1 MSRPGTSVTVSDV
14 LPSATA
20 PTATD
25 VLFVIGETAS
35 GPLDVTQVRSLASF
49 SSQYGDRFNPADTFD
64 AVEAFFRDG
73 GGRAYV
79 KRLVP
84 DDAASATADGPNFAV
99 SALGPGASGDSIR
112 FELVAGLPRAPRP
125 VLRLA
130 GTGPRRARAEGDLT
144 IAFERGVEG
153 GVAQAGTAVR
163 INVTDADDDNVV
175 LQGLRFIDW
184 GDGVRDQPAMT
195 WEHTY
200 TANATGVR
208 IEVVSTDGD
217 DTGTSEE
224 FDVEGAV
231 EPEGPYSAVVEV
243 GGRVVE
249 RSALTLH
256 TVGDLVGWAADSDY
270 VRASGDEATDE
281 LAVGRWGLQGGSDGT
296 LPVADPYLLLDAALA
311 ISPALGPGQL
321 IAPGKVTP
329 AQHEA
334 LLQGAEHGNRA
345 ALLDGDPALDEAGLA
360 AHVRQLRGVDSERFG
375 GLFASRAVVPGR
387 APGTTR
393 TIAWSGIQAGLIAR
407 LDGGGNPNRA
417 AAGSFG
423 QSRWAIDLETEYD
436 DLARERLMHAG
447 VNTPRVLYGT
457 VRSYGFRTIVD
468 ENGPN
473 RGWLLLSNVRLAMAV
488 KARADEVAERYVFAN
503 IDGRGRT
510 FARFGGELSGI
521 CMDYWPEALYG
532 DTPEEAFRVDVGDSV
547 NTPES
552 IANLEIHA
560 VILLRMAP
568 FGEWVEVQIVKQ
580 AITESLV

>member
-1 MSRPGTSVTVSDV
+1 
-14 LPSATA
+14 
-20 PTATD
+20 
-25 VLFVIGETAS
+25 VIGETAA
-35 GPLDVTQVRSLASF
+35 GPLDVQQVRSLASF
-49 SSQYGDRFNPADTFD
+49 SSHYGDRFNPADTFD

-84 DDAASATADGPNFAV
+84 DDAESATVDGPNFTV
-99 SALGPGASGDSIR
+99 SALGPGASGDEIR
-112 FELVAGLPRAPRP
+112 FELAPAPPPAPRA

-130 GTGPRRARAEGDLT
+130 GAAPRRALARAAGELT
-144 IAFERGVEG
+144 VEFESGVED
-153 GVAQAGTAVR
+153 GVAQAGTPVR
-163 INVTDADDDNVV
+163 IKVTDADDGNVI
-175 LQGLRFIDW
+175 LQDLRSIDW
-184 GDGVRDQPAMT
+184 GDGTIAEPATT
-195 WEHTY
+195 WEHAY
-200 TANATGVR
+200 TTNATGVQ
-208 IEVVSTDGD
+208 IEVVAAVGT
-217 DTGTSEE
+217 DTGTSDA
-224 FDVEGAV
+224 FDVEGGDP
-231 EPEGPYSAVVEV
+231 PEGPYAAVVEFE
-243 GGRVVE
+243 GRVVE
-249 RSALTLH
+249 RSPVTLH
-256 TVGDLVGWAADSDY
+256 TVGALVAWAADSDY
-270 VRASGDEATDE
+270 VRVTGDDPDDE
-281 LAVGRWGLQGGSDGT
+281 LAAGRWGLRGGSDGT
-296 LPVADPYLLLDAALA
+296 LPVVDPYLLLGAALA
-311 ISPALGPGQL
+311 IPPALGPGQL

-334 LLQGAEHGNRA
+334 LLQGAENGNRA
-345 ALLDGDPALDEAGLA
+345 ALLDADPRLDEAGLV

-375 GLFASRAVVPGR
+375 GLFASRAIVPGR

-423 QSRWAIDLETEYD
+423 QSRWAIDLETEFD

-447 VNTPRVLYGT
+447 VNTPRILYGT
-457 VRSYGFRTIVD
+457 VRAYGFRTIVD

-503 IDGRGRT
+503 LDGRGRT
-510 FARFGGELSGI
+510 LARFGGELSGI